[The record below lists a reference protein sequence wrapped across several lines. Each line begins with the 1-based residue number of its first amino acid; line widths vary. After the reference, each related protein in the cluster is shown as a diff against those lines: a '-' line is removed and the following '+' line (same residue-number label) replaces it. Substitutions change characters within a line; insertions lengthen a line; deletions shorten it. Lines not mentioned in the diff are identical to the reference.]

1 MANENC
7 IGGTV
12 ASLQVVNTDCSCISI
27 SSITWNSQGTQFTI
41 TLNNGQSITSPVI
54 QGAEGATPVI
64 AFRVSGTMLQYNVD
78 GGAWNNLIDLD
89 TLVQGKNTI
98 SNNLEDSGTTTSSW
112 ETLGT
117 ASTDYTNSSK
127 NLSVD
132 GDSLVISGRFVSEAR
147 GNTRVRLNGSDVLG
161 VLNHGFYATN
171 INAIEYNIEINRL
184 DSTHV
189 VCVTKVVNYQDTGL
203 NYAVIGSNANA
214 SYKQTIVVPDLAS
227 NNLTITAEADALAA
241 TADEI
246 VLEYFSNKIYKKI

>member
-89 TLVQGKNTI
+89 TLVQGKNII
-98 SNNLEDSGTTTSSW
+98 SNELESVGTTTSNW

-117 ASTDYTNSSK
+117 TSTDYTNDSK
-127 NLSVD
+127 NLSSD
-132 GDSLVISGRFVSEAR
+132 GDTLKITGRFVSSVAN
-147 GNTRVRLNGSDVLG
+147 GNTRFRLNGTTLFG
-161 VLNHGFYATN
+161 LFNHGFYGSIT
-171 INAIEYNIEINRL
+171 AIEYEITIGRI
-184 DSTHV
+184 DATHIS
-189 VCVTKVVNYQDTGL
+189 CITKVYNYMTQLNGYALASNGIISSAKQD
-203 NYAVIGSNANA
+203 
-214 SYKQTIVVPDLAS
+214 IVVSSLAS
-227 NNLTITAEADALAA
+227 NNLTITAEADAVS
-241 TADEI
+241 TTSDEI
-246 VLEYFSNKIYKKI
+246 ELEYLTNEIYKTI